1 MSTANNRLEIL
12 FPTGRFVQGSLTE
25 MQTTDADGK
34 PLVVKNGPN
43 AGQPTERSFFAV
55 AIKKEPGHT
64 HWAQT
69 EWGLKLWNAAAA
81 AWPQGQSGS
90 PSFAFKIEDGDSV
103 IPNTKGKKNAD
114 RPGFP
119 GNWVL
124 NFGSG
129 YPVKMVSADGTVTL
143 TEAQAK
149 QVKLGHYIQAYG
161 SYVNNNSALKPGMYL
176 NHMAVSYQGFGEEI
190 HLGIDTKAVGFGT
203 GAKPV
208 GMSAVPVGG
217 ATPGQMA
224 AAAGAPPLPS
234 AAPAIPAAA
243 PAIPTG
249 APPAIP
255 GLPPTAVAPAAPFVA
270 TAAAPPPPAAP
281 APPAADPVTTTG
293 IAYASYI
300 AQGWS
305 VAQMK
310 AQGVI
315 A

>member
-1 MSTANNRLEIL
+1 MSTPNNRLEIL
-12 FPTGRFVQGSLTE
+12 FPTGRYVQGSLTE

-43 AGQPTERSFFAV
+43 AGQPTERSFFAL
-55 AIKKEPGHT
+55 AIKKGAET
-64 HWAQT
+64 HWGQT
-69 EWGLKLWNAAAA
+69 PWGMQLWNAAAA

-90 PSFAFKIEDGDSV
+90 PSFAFKVEDGDSV
-103 IPNTKGKKNAD
+103 IPNTKGKKNCD
-114 RPGFP
+114 RTGFP
-119 GNWVL
+119 GNWIL

-129 YPVKMVSADGTVTL
+129 YPVKVVNDSGTVAL
-143 TEAQAK
+143 SEAQAK
-149 QVKLGHYIQAYG
+149 QIKLGHYIQVFG
-161 SYVNNNSALKPGMYL
+161 SYVTNDSALKPGMYL

-190 HLGIDTKAVGFGT
+190 HIGIDTTRVGFGS
-203 GAKPV
+203 GAKPA

-217 ATPGQMA
+217 ASPAQMA
-224 AAAGAPPLPS
+224 AAAGAPPLPGI
-234 AAPAIPAAA
+234 PPLPAAA

-249 APPAIP
+249 IPPFAGIP
-255 GLPPTAVAPAAPFVA
+255 GLPPTAVAPAAPFVQQ
-270 TAAAPPPPAAP
+270 AAAPPPPAPP

>member
-1 MSTANNRLEIL
+1 VSNERLEIL
-12 FPTGRFVQGSLTE
+12 FPIGRFVQGSLTE

-34 PLVVKNGPN
+34 PLKVKNGPN
-43 AGQPTERSFFAV
+43 AGQDTERSFFAV
-55 AIKKEPGHT
+55 AIAKIAGHT

-69 EWGLKLWNAAAA
+69 EWGLKMWNAAAA

-90 PSFAFKIEDGDSV
+90 PSFAFKVEDGDSAV
-103 IPNTKGKKNAD
+103 PNTKGKKNCD

-119 GNWVL
+119 GHWIL

-129 YPVKMVSADGTVTL
+129 YPVKLVNGDGTVVL

-149 QVKLGHYIQAYG
+149 QVKLGHFIQAFG
-161 SYVNNNSALKPGMYL
+161 SYVTNSSALKPGMYL
-176 NHMAVSYQGFGEEI
+176 NHAAVSYQGFGEEI
-190 HLGIDTKAVGFGT
+190 HLGIDTTKVGFGA
-203 GAKPV
+203 GAKPA

-217 ATPGQMA
+217 VAPGQMA
-224 AAAGAPPLPS
+224 AAAGAPP
-234 AAPAIPAAA
+234 IPAAA
-243 PAIPTG
+243 AAAPPIPTG
-249 APPAIP
+249 IPSGAPPIP
-255 GLPPTAVAPAAPFVA
+255 GAAAAPPTAVAPAAPFVQS
-270 TAAAPPPPAAP
+270 AAAPPPPAAP

-300 AQGWS
+300 AQGWT

>member
-1 MSTANNRLEIL
+1 MSTNNRLEIL
-12 FPTGRFVQGSLTE
+12 FPIGRFVQGSLTE
-25 MQTTDADGK
+25 MQDKDADGK
-34 PLVVKNGPN
+34 PLTVKNGPN

-55 AIKKEPGHT
+55 AIAKVAGHT
-64 HWAQT
+64 HWGQT
-69 EWGLKLWNAAAA
+69 EWGVQLWNAAAA

-90 PSFAFKIEDGDSV
+90 PAFAFKIEDGDSV
-103 IPNTKGKKNAD
+103 VPNTKGKKNCD

-119 GNWVL
+119 GNWIL

-129 YPVKMVSADGTVTL
+129 YPVKVVSADGAVAL

-149 QVKLGHYIQAYG
+149 QIKLGHFIQAYG
-161 SYVNNNSALKPGMYL
+161 SYVTNNSALKPGMYL
-176 NHMAVSYQGFGEEI
+176 NHMAVSYQGFGQEI
-190 HLGIDTKAVGFGT
+190 HLGIDTKAVGFGV
-203 GAKPV
+203 GAKPA
-208 GMSAVPVGG
+208 GMSAVPIGG
-217 ATPGQMA
+217 ASTAQMA
-224 AAAGAPPLPS
+224 AAAGTPPLPS
-234 AAPAIPAAA
+234 GAPQ
-243 PAIPTG
+243 IPTG
-249 APPAIP
+249 APPLP
-255 GLPPTAVAPAAPFVA
+255 GAAAPPPTAVQPAPPFVQR
-270 TAAAPPPPAAP
+270 AAAPPPPAPAP

>member
-1 MSTANNRLEIL
+1 MSNERLEIL
-12 FPTGRFVQGSLTE
+12 FPTGRYVQGSLTE
-25 MQTTDADGK
+25 MQKTDADGK

-43 AGQPTERSFFAV
+43 AGQPTERSFFAI
-55 AIKKEPGHT
+55 AIKKAPGET
-64 HWAQT
+64 RWGQT
-69 EWGLKLWNAAAA
+69 EWGIKLWNAAAA

-90 PSFAFKIEDGDSV
+90 PAFAFKIEDGDSV
-103 IPNTKGKKNAD
+103 VPNTKGKKNCD

-119 GNWVL
+119 GHWIL

-129 YPVKMVSADGTVTL
+129 YPVKVVSADGAVAL

-149 QVKLGHYIQAYG
+149 QVKLGHYVQVYG
-161 SYVNNNSALKPGMYL
+161 SYVTNSSALKPGMYL

-190 HLGIDTKAVGFGT
+190 HLGIDTKAVGFGG
-203 GAKPV
+203 GAKPA
-208 GMSAVPVGG
+208 GMSSVPVGG
-217 ATPGQMA
+217 ASTAQMA

-234 AAPAIPAAA
+234 GAPPLPGAA

-249 APPAIP
+249 IPPLPGAAPA
-255 GLPPTAVAPAAPFVA
+255 PTAVAPSAPFVQA
-270 TAAAPPPPAAP
+270 AAAPPPPAAP